1 MSHRR
6 IERVN
11 QLLLEELASL
21 LRTESKDPRVRTVT
35 ITGVETTSDLKH
47 ADVFV
52 RTLGGEMPVEEAIE
66 GLESAEGFLR
76 RQLGRNLRLRR
87 IPEMRFVADYTL
99 EHARRIENLLD
110 EALGD
115 ARGDAQDDARDDDGS
130 DEGL

>member
-1 MSHRR
+1 MSNRR
-6 IERVN
+6 IVRVN

-35 ITGVETTSDLKH
+35 ITGVETTTDLKH
-47 ADVFV
+47 ADVYV
-52 RTLGGEMPVEEAIE
+52 RTLGGEVPVDEAIE
-66 GLESAEGFLR
+66 GLESAEGVLR

-87 IPEMRFVADYTL
+87 IPEMRFVADHTL
-99 EHARRIENLLD
+99 EHARKIEGLLD

-115 ARGDAQDDARDDDGS
+115 ARDEVPGDLQDDGT

>member
-35 ITGVETTSDLKH
+35 ITGVDTTSDLKH

-66 GLESAEGFLR
+66 GLDSAEGFLR
-76 RQLGRNLRLRR
+76 RQLGRNLHMRR
-87 IPEMRFVADYTL
+87 IPEMRFIADYTL
-99 EHARRIENLLD
+99 EHARKIEVLLD

-115 ARGDAQDDARDDDGS
+115 ERDGAVGDLRDDGS

>member
-1 MSHRR
+1 M
-6 IERVN
+6 N
-11 QLLLEELASL
+11 QLLLEELVSL

-35 ITGVETTSDLKH
+35 ITGVEATTDLKH
-47 ADVFV
+47 ADVYV
-52 RTLGGEMPVEEAIE
+52 RTLGGEMPVDEAIE

-87 IPEMRFVADYTL
+87 IPEMRFVADHTL
-99 EHARRIENLLD
+99 EQARLIEDLLD

-115 ARGDAQDDARDDDGS
+115 ERRDLPGDLRDDGI

>member
-1 MSHRR
+1 M
-6 IERVN
+6 RVN

-21 LRTESKDPRVRTVT
+21 LRKESKDPRVSTVT

-52 RTLGGEMPVEEAIE
+52 RTLGGAVPVDEAIA

-76 RQLGRNLRLRR
+76 RQLGRNLHLRR
-87 IPEMRFVADYTL
+87 IPELRFVADHTL
-99 EHARRIENLLD
+99 EHARRIEDLLD

-115 ARGDAQDDARDDDGS
+115 GREQATEDARNDGG
-130 DEGL
+130 DEGA